1 MTALQSEGGVTP
13 DPVPGTGLKLAIIGS
28 RNYPLKDMVARYVE
42 QLDVTSV
49 VVTGGWQARS
59 GAYTVV
65 EATPGVD
72 REAFKAAEA
81 HGLVTVLVTGS
92 RTKYGRFAGVQRNP
106 TIVRV
111 CDALTA
117 FWDFESRGTARTLK
131 EAVSCG
137 KQALVIDSSGR
148 QWPYESWVAR
158 VDHVLRMK

>member
-1 MTALQSEGGVTP
+1 MTALQSEGGPTP
-13 DPVPGTGLKLAIIGS
+13 DPTPGTGLKLAIIGS
-28 RNYPLKDMVARYVE
+28 REYPLKDLVRSYVE
-42 QLDVTSV
+42 QLTPDTV

-92 RTKYGRFAGVQRNP
+92 RTKYGRFAGAQRNP
-106 TIVRV
+106 TIVDI
-111 CDALTA
+111 CQALTA
-117 FWDFESRGTARTLK
+117 FWDFESRGSARTLK
-131 EAVSCG
+131 RLSEVG
-137 KQALVIDSSGR
+137 KQACVIGPDGR
-148 QWPYESWVAR
+148 QWPYESWTAR